1 MIAAWSLEL
10 LATLL
15 TASDSIER
23 LVWDYSKWSV
33 KAICFVVWERTL
45 SNLNPF
51 TRWKPDKK
59 RSKEK
64 KHHSVS
70 LFQNQMTTLFDAICI
85 SSSML
90 GEVSLSTWW
99 STVRLSKMARRTESL
114 EMSPVGCTTIGPR
127 PTSQTM
133 LKILALANA
142 RSAGR
147 VDPGRCSLLDRRLNV
162 SWGLSSQ
169 SLEPSM

>member
-1 MIAAWSLEL
+1 MICQSSLFC
-10 LATLL
+10 
-15 TASDSIER
+15 R
-23 LVWDYSKWSV
+23 LREPCQIWIPSPDGN
-33 KAICFVVWERTL
+33 RTRNDL
-45 SNLNPF
+45 
-51 TRWKPDKK
+51 K
-59 RSKEK
+59 K

-70 LFQNQMTTLFDAICI
+70 LFQKQMTTLFDAICI